1 MNYKIFSLGCKVNS
15 YECSALA
22 SLLNE
27 KGYEPCLE
35 GSPDAFIINTC
46 SVTQTADQK
55 SRQHIRKFQRENPS
69 SIIVV
74 MGCYSQGNADFIAKD
89 INPQILIGTS
99 HRNEIPDLIDEYLK
113 TRESIVKVDDNPRLF
128 NYEEFVA
135 TACSENTRA
144 YLKIEDG
151 CNNFCTYC
159 LIPYR
164 RGRLRSR
171 QFDDVMNEA
180 RHLVKLGYQEIVLTG
195 IHVGGY
201 GEDLENASFSSL
213 VESLLNIEGLKSLR
227 ISSIEASEID
237 DKLISFYGKYP
248 NLARHI
254 HIPLQSGSEHILK
267 LMGRKYTKAQFLEK
281 IKKLKE
287 QLPDVALSTDV
298 IVGFPSETEE
308 EFLESKAFIE
318 ECGFH
323 QLHVFPFSAREGTPA
338 YEMKNQIDPRIKKAR
353 VGVLLDLSKKLWEE
367 YVSRFI
373 DKELPVLIERK
384 ENDYLIGRTSNYIE
398 LKISSKEEKVGDI
411 INVKITKNMIISK

>member
-1 MNYKIFSLGCKVNS
+1 MNYKIFSLGCKANS

-27 KGYEPCLE
+27 KGYEPCKN
-35 GSPDAFIINTC
+35 GSPDIFIINTC
-46 SVTQTADQK
+46 SVTATADQK

-74 MGCYSQGNADFIAKD
+74 MGCYSQGNKEYIQEE

-99 HRNEIPDLIDEYLK
+99 HRNEIPELIEEYLK
-113 TRESIVKVDDNPRLF
+113 TKQNIVKVGDNPRLF
-128 NYEEFVA
+128 DYEEFVV

-171 QFDDVMNEA
+171 KFNDVINEA
-180 RHLVKLGYQEIVLTG
+180 HHLVELGYQEIVLTG

-201 GEDLENASFSSL
+201 GEDLENVTFSDL
-213 VESLLNIEGLKSLR
+213 VETLLNIKGLRSLR

-267 LMGRKYTKAQFLEK
+267 LMGRRYTKAQFLEK
-281 IKKLKE
+281 IRKLKE

-298 IVGFPSETEE
+298 IVGFPSETDE

-338 YEMKNQIDPRIKKAR
+338 YKMKEQIDPRIKKQR
-353 VGVLLDLSKKLWEE
+353 TNVLLDLSKKLWED

-373 DKELPVLIERK
+373 GQELPVLIEKK
-384 ENDYLIGRTSNYIE
+384 EKEYLFGRTSNYIE
-398 LKISSKEEKVGDI
+398 VKISSIEEKVGDI
-411 INVKITKNMIISK
+411 INVKLTKDMIISK